1 MVSALAAGVYNWT
14 GSQGELMDI
23 PVELSRI
30 LITEMG
36 LQQVIF
42 LREKE
47 GERAF
52 PIMIGTTEAL
62 AIDRR
67 LKNIATPRPM
77 THDLLATIIETMG
90 GTIERIVI
98 TDLRDATFIATIH
111 IRQDGHMLE
120 IDSRPS
126 DAIALGVAFDTP
138 IFVAEHVMEEVLRE
152 PTAEDKINMLRQRAE
167 MLQHRIAELSEQL
180 EDEGYLAEAPESVL
194 SEQRE
199 QITEMKREFE
209 QIARILRKLE
219 E

>member
-1 MVSALAAGVYNWT
+1 
-14 GSQGELMDI
+14 MDI

-67 LKNIATPRPM
+67 LKNIPTPRPM

-167 MLQHRIAELSEQL
+167 MLQDRIAELSEQL

-194 SEQRE
+194 AEQRE
-199 QITEMKREFE
+199 QITEMKKEFE